1 VPDPARHVPSL
12 DQSITLI
19 DLPVITDG
27 RGNLT
32 FVEGQRHVPFD
43 IARVYYIYDVP
54 CGIMR
59 AGHAHRSV
67 WQMMTACAG
76 AFSVHFSNGVE
87 RRSVRLERPS
97 QGVLMAP
104 MVWIEVHGLAPGA
117 VCLVFA
123 SSLYDGND
131 YIRDYGEFL
140 RLQGIQ

>member
-1 VPDPARHVPSL
+1 MPDPARHVPSL

-43 IARVYYIYDVP
+43 IARVYYIYDVLWDHASRSRSSF
-54 CGIMR
+54 GLANDDRMR
-59 AGHAHRSV
+59 GCVFGSFQQR
-67 WQMMTACAG
+67 CRG
-76 AFSVHFSNGVE
+76 
-87 RRSVRLERPS
+87 RSVRLERPS